1 MQCDTAGSTLD
12 PGSWG
17 WGTPGCAVPARP
29 CWQQALGSRVGREG
43 NLIPGCQIP
52 QDFQTL
58 QGPQTLQEPCQTQ
71 EKVLAPGEGTGADLA
86 KPPRL
91 SFARAAGSVPGSSR
105 EEGHGHTPVF
115 QGVCHG
121 LNVDTASMAYKC
133 FSQVWR

>member
-43 NLIPGCQIP
+43 NLIPDCQIP

-58 QGPQTLQEPCQTQ
+58 QGPQTLQEPCQTSAPFHKKRCWHQVRRQ
-71 EKVLAPGEGTGADLA
+71 ELTWPSHRG
-86 KPPRL
+86 
-91 SFARAAGSVPGSSR
+91 
-105 EEGHGHTPVF
+105 
-115 QGVCHG
+115 
-121 LNVDTASMAYKC
+121 
-133 FSQVWR
+133 